1 MSEISAMGASSE
13 KRYRSILQWSLALA
27 FQEKLGTLFA
37 SLRGLVIA
45 PMPLLM
51 KIMVDEAVE
60 GGSPSRLLGAGLLAG
75 GLMLL
80 HYPLAVYGAM
90 RIAVRLETV
99 IADFRSYIF
108 NRVQY
113 ISFGYLDTAATGKL
127 VSKYSFDTQ
136 RVHDSMLAIANQI
149 VPGMLHSFGTL
160 LILMW
165 INWRLAFVVILI
177 LPIFFVVRRGYL
189 RIFKERNHEAR
200 VAQENLTGKAG
211 ELIHSVRMVR
221 SLGQDEA
228 AKKNIRWDNNKTA
241 FTRFRVITISSHF
254 GTFIFV
260 AGQILTLILLGA
272 GAWLVLRGDL
282 TAGTLLAFVAAMPQI
297 LKPVDIIS
305 NLLQQLIVGNESYR
319 SVREFLDSKLVERW
333 QGQRRLEEIRGEI
346 ELRGIDF
353 SYPSKPDLKVLENF
367 NLHIKAG
374 ENLALVGLSGSGKST
389 LTYLVLGL
397 YETQAGTIR
406 VDGLSLDE
414 LDVRWF
420 RQNCAIVMQD
430 NILLSG
436 SIAENLRFAKGN
448 ASDDEIREAARLANA
463 DSFINDLPNG
473 YDTVVGERGAMLS
486 GGQRQRISIARAILR
501 DPAILIL
508 DEATS
513 ALDNESERLIQEAIA
528 RLSRGRT
535 VITIAHRLDTIRNA
549 DRIIVMERGKIMDE
563 GTFAELSAKSP
574 HFQRLLTDNET
585 A

>member
-1 MSEISAMGASSE
+1 MKAMALNPE
-13 KRYRSILQWSLALA
+13 KRHRSILHWALALA
-27 FQEKLGTLFA
+27 FTEKLGTLFA
-37 SLRGLVIA
+37 SLRGLVII
-45 PMPLLM
+45 PMPLLV

-60 GGSPSRLLGAGLLAG
+60 GGSGSRLLGAGLLAG

-90 RIAVRLETV
+90 RIGMRLELIV
-99 IADFRSYIF
+99 ADFRAYIF

-149 VPGMLHSFGTL
+149 VPGMLHSFGTIIVL
-160 LILMW
+160 LF
-165 INWRLAFVVILI
+165 INWQMGFVVILV
-177 LPIFFVVRRGYL
+177 LPIFFTVRRGYL

-200 VAQENLTGKAG
+200 VAHENLTGKAG

-221 SLGQDEA
+221 SLGQNEA
-228 AKKNIRWDNNKTA
+228 AKRNIRWDNHKTA
-241 FTRFRVITISSHF
+241 FTRFRVIAISSHF

-260 AGQILTLILLGA
+260 AGQILTLILLGV
-272 GAWLVLRGDL
+272 GAWLVLLGNL
-282 TAGTLLAFVAAMPQI
+282 TAGTLLAFVSAMPQI
-297 LKPVDIIS
+297 LKPVDMIS

-319 SVREFLDSKLVERW
+319 SIRELLDSKLVERW
-333 QGQRRLEEIRGEI
+333 QGKKQLDRISGEI

-374 ENLALVGLSGSGKST
+374 ESVALVGQSGSGKST
-389 LTYLVLGL
+389 LTYLILGL
-397 YETQAGTIR
+397 YEAQAGTIR
-406 VDGLSLDE
+406 IDGVSLEE

-436 SIAENLRFAKGN
+436 TIADNLRFAKGT
-448 ASDDEIREAARLANA
+448 ATDKEIQEAARMANA
-463 DSFINDLPNG
+463 EQFINDLPDG

-513 ALDNESERLIQEAIA
+513 ALDNESERLIQDAIN
-528 RLSRGRT
+528 RLAKGRT
-535 VITIAHRLDTIRNA
+535 VVTIAHRLDTIRNA
-549 DRIIVMERGKIMDE
+549 DRIVVMEQGKIMDE
-563 GTFAELSAKSP
+563 GTYAALTAQST
-574 HFQRLLTDNET
+574 HFQRLLSKADEE
-585 A
+585 